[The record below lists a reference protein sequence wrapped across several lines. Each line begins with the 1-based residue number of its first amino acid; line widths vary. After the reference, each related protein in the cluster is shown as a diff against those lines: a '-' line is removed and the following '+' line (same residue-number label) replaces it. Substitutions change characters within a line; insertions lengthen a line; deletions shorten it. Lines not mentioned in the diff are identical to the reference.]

1 MPRPASR
8 SISASTCAWDSRTP
22 RSSARF
28 ELPSRSPNSTSYHA
42 RIIMPL
48 LIVTGRTGACGKTK
62 RIAGAP
68 ARSSSFTIGTK
79 SLPSAPRPWSQ
90 MTLAA
95 GLLPVSISMVSSR
108 PVMSAPAGLAHVRVQ
123 SIDVGLHLL
132 ARALVDDLA
141 PHDAAGVGEAVA
153 RRGQRALHA
162 VHAFADHDLDHLDP
176 LVEDDDLDRLLRF
189 RYPYR
194 DLLGVH
200 GQLPGFGLMADLGRN
215 AFT

>member
-42 RIIMPL
+42 RIIIPL
-48 LIVTGRTGACGKTK
+48 LIVTGRTGACGKTN

-79 SLPSAPRPWSQ
+79 SLPSAPSPCSQ
-90 MTLAA
+90 MTAA
-95 GLLPVSISMVSSR
+95 VGFLPVSTSIASSR
-108 PVMSAPAGLAHVRVQ
+108 LAMSAPAGLAHVRVQ
-123 SIDVGLHLL
+123 AIDVGLHLL

-141 PHDAAGVGEAVA
+141 PHDVAGVGEAVA

-162 VHAFADHDLDHLDP
+162 VHAFADRSEEHTSELQSQSN
-176 LVEDDDLDRLLRF
+176 LVCRLL
-189 RYPYR
+189 
-194 DLLGVH
+194 LEK
-200 GQLPGFGLMADLGRN
+200 
-215 AFT
+215 